1 MPSPFRMTQIAL
13 VAMLATPAVLVA
25 AESGEI
31 TFHGDIEPILQANCQ
46 ICHRPGGAGP
56 MPLMTYEQVAPFAG
70 LIEYKTGLRDVAGAM
85 PPWYIEKDIGIQDYK
100 DDMSLSDEEIATI
113 STWARSGSPQGDPA
127 DAPAPLVFDD
137 SVKWTLG
144 EPDLIVVMPEV
155 SMKAGAPDWWGT
167 LDPVPTG
174 LTEDRYVKSL
184 EMVEVNDVD
193 MTQVA
198 GVVGGRYIVHHM
210 AIHSAVV
217 TEGGNIQRN
226 AFDTPW
232 PIHEVGRNGD
242 VFDPLAGPLLQ
253 ANTFMYSGTMHLHS
267 TGQDTTGH
275 IELGFRFH
283 EKDYEPKYRQSRS
296 LLGSGQDISVRPN
309 EDNQLLHSYKVLNSP
324 TKIIRFE
331 PHLHAPGK
339 RMCLE
344 AIWGSFIETL
354 TCAGYDHNWVR
365 SYVYEDHA
373 APLLPAGTILH
384 VYGEMN
390 VTASNINVPDIRNWS
405 GSGNRSVSNM
415 FAELGEHVELTEEQF
430 QQEMAERREALDLGP
445 NDHVIGCPLCTL
457 PLVSPTRANED
468 TNVDTGYVVI
478 AEILSRMNQSPS
490 EEDKRALVALT
501 NDSNNRL
508 VIILAEIVANID
520 GVASDEDKALIR
532 NIIRRN
538 ESTAPR
544 GVIAVPAPALAIAEA
559 ALGFNQ
565 VVSAEDKA
573 ALETIGEGTQ

>member
-1 MPSPFRMTQIAL
+1 MQSLPRAPFISLFALLSLPSVL
-13 VAMLATPAVLVA
+13 LAQS
-25 AESGEI
+25 EEI
-31 TFHGDIEPILQANCQ
+31 TFHKDIEPILQANCQ
-46 ICHRPGGAGP
+46 GCHRPGGAGP
-56 MPLMTYEQVAPFAG
+56 MPMLTYEQVAPFAG
-70 LIEYKTGLRDVAGAM
+70 LIEYKTGLRDQAGAM
-85 PPWYIEKDIGIQDYK
+85 PPWYLEKDVGIQDFK
-100 DDMSLSDEEIATI
+100 DDMSLSEEEILAI

-127 DAPAPLVFDD
+127 DAPDLLEWDD

-155 SMKAGAPDWWGT
+155 SMKADAPDFWGT
-167 LDPVPTG
+167 LPAVPTG

-184 EMVEVNDVD
+184 EMVEVNDLD
-193 MTQVA
+193 MSKIS

-210 AIHSAVV
+210 ELRTASNI
-217 TEGGNIQRN
+217 EGGRVQANIFEQV
-226 AFDTPW
+226 W
-232 PIHEVGRNGD
+232 PLHEVGRNGD
-242 VFDPLAGPLLQ
+242 VFDPRAGPLLR
-253 ANTFMYSGTMHLHS
+253 AGSSVYSSTIHLHS
-267 TGQDTTGH
+267 TGQDATGH
-275 IELGFRFH
+275 LELGFRFH
-283 EKDYEPKYRQSRS
+283 PKGYEPKYWQSRS
-296 LLGSGQDISVRPN
+296 LLGNGSDISVRPN
-309 EDNQLLHSYKVLNSP
+309 EDNQLLHSYRLLPAP

-339 RMCLE
+339 RMCME
-344 AIWGSFIETL
+344 AIWGSSIETL
-354 TCAGYDHNWVR
+354 TCSGYDHNWVR

-390 VTASNINVPDIRNWS
+390 VTATNINMPDIRNWT

-415 FAELGEHVELTEEQF
+415 FAELGEHVELTDEQF
-430 QQEMAERREALDLGP
+430 QQEMAARREALDLGP

-478 AEILSRMNQSPS
+478 AEILSGMNNSPS
-490 EEDKRALVALT
+490 DEQRRALVALT

-508 VIILAEIVANID
+508 VITFAEIVANID

-532 NIIRRN
+532 NILRRN

-544 GVIAVPAPALAIAEA
+544 GVITVPAPALAIAEA

-573 ALETIGEGTQ
+573 ALLSLYL